1 METLSNVAVSAV
13 TPCIFMQKNFFFV
26 VVSLEICSLHCDIVS
41 TSFPCLSLTSM
52 EILHTGSHCYTE
64 FPKWN

>member
-26 VVSLEICSLHCDIVS
+26 VVLCHWKFVVYIRIVILYQLPFHVSL
-41 TSFPCLSLTSM
+41 
-52 EILHTGSHCYTE
+52 
-64 FPKWN
+64 